1 MSSSFLQPT
10 PMPAPPSQ
18 IPPPPDVPT
27 ARDMDGYQPYTWN
40 PTAQKWICG
49 ICPKGRQLDT
59 DHLVSPMHL
68 ERLAAYGYFTTA
80 ERVYE
85 EREEQLDQW
94 RQGPLQLM
102 LDSPGPQPEAPLDNG
117 PPPPPPPRPPA
128 ALRHAPPVASPKPAP
143 PPPPPATIQALQ
155 DEVHELHRTVDLL
168 RQQVAQA
175 VEAAQA
181 AVAASA
187 AHSAQTVQAAQAVE
201 AAKAAQAAQ
210 AVEVANAAQAA
221 KAAPTVQA
229 AQAVEVAN
237 AAKAANAAPVVQ
249 AAQAAK
255 AAPAA
260 QSAAASSS
268 SSSSWTPLQHE
279 QTWGGARCC
288 CRPPRSEIAQIILM
302 SMIIIMIRGRG
313 RRSGGAG
320 YRSNREQFAGLRVV
334 DALPEPHG
342 RPLLFRLIEADGL
355 VFLVLVSQ
363 RGFRFERQ
371 VLHMLAWRWR

>member
-10 PMPAPPSQ
+10 PMPSDASQ

-27 ARDMDGYQPYTWN
+27 ARDMGGGYQPYTWD

-59 DHLVSPMHL
+59 DHIVSPMHL

-94 RQGPLQLM
+94 RQGPHQLM
-102 LDSPGPQPEAPLDNG
+102 LGFPGPQLGAPLDNG
-117 PPPPPPPRPPA
+117 PPPPPPRPPA
-128 ALRHAPPVASPKPAP
+128 AVRHAPPVASPKPAP

-201 AAKAAQAAQ
+201 AAQATQAA
-210 AVEVANAAQAA
+210 
-221 KAAPTVQA
+221 
-229 AQAVEVAN
+229 
-237 AAKAANAAPVVQ
+237 Q

-255 AAPAA
+255 AAQAVQAVP
-260 QSAAASSS
+260 AASSS
-268 SSSSWTPLQHE
+268 SSRTPLQHGHE
-279 QTWGGARCC
+279 QTWAR
-288 CRPPRSEIAQIILM
+288 AQMPLQTATQPDT
-302 SMIIIMIRGRG
+302 
-313 RRSGGAG
+313 SGSD
-320 YRSNREQFAGLRVV
+320 YSDEYDNYY
-334 DALPEPHG
+334 
-342 RPLLFRLIEADGL
+342 DGWSWSKEWGCW
-355 VFLVLVSQ
+355 VSKQ
-363 RGFRFERQ
+363 P
-371 VLHMLAWRWR
+371 

>member
-10 PMPAPPSQ
+10 PMPADASQ

-27 ARDMDGYQPYTWN
+27 ALDTHPYQPYTWN
-40 PTAQKWICG
+40 PSTQVYICS

-59 DHLVSPMHL
+59 DHMVSSMHL
-68 ERLAAYGYFTTA
+68 DRLAQYGYVMTA
-80 ERVYE
+80 EQVQDR
-85 EREEQLDQW
+85 RLEQLRQW
-94 RQGPLQLM
+94 RQGRRGLAQHVDPLQLM

-221 KAAPTVQA
+221 KAAPAVQA

-237 AAKAANAAPVVQ
+237 AAQAAKAAPVVQ

-268 SSSSWTPLQHE
+268 SWTPLQHA
-279 QTWGGARCC
+279 QTWTKMQLQTATQPDSSASSDEYDYYDYYNGWSW
-288 CRPPRSEIAQIILM
+288 SEEWGCWVPKQ
-302 SMIIIMIRGRG
+302 
-313 RRSGGAG
+313 
-320 YRSNREQFAGLRVV
+320 
-334 DALPEPHG
+334 P
-342 RPLLFRLIEADGL
+342 
-355 VFLVLVSQ
+355 
-363 RGFRFERQ
+363 
-371 VLHMLAWRWR
+371 

>member
-10 PMPAPPSQ
+10 PMPADASQ

-27 ARDMDGYQPYTWN
+27 ALDTHPYQPYTWN
-40 PTAQKWICG
+40 PSTQVYICS

-59 DHLVSPMHL
+59 DHMVSSMHL
-68 ERLAAYGYFTTA
+68 DRLAQYGYVMTA
-80 ERVYE
+80 EQVQDR
-85 EREEQLDQW
+85 RLEQLRQW
-94 RQGPLQLM
+94 RQGRRGLAQHVDPLQLM

-128 ALRHAPPVASPKPAP
+128 AVRHAPPVASPKPAP

-201 AAKAAQAAQ
+201 AAQATQAA
-210 AVEVANAAQAA
+210 
-221 KAAPTVQA
+221 
-229 AQAVEVAN
+229 
-237 AAKAANAAPVVQ
+237 Q

-255 AAPAA
+255 AAQAVQAVP
-260 QSAAASSS
+260 AASSS
-268 SSSSWTPLQHE
+268 SSSSRTPLQHGHE
-279 QTWGGARCC
+279 QTWAR
-288 CRPPRSEIAQIILM
+288 AQMPLQTATQPDT
-302 SMIIIMIRGRG
+302 
-313 RRSGGAG
+313 SGSD
-320 YRSNREQFAGLRVV
+320 YSDEHDNYY
-334 DALPEPHG
+334 
-342 RPLLFRLIEADGL
+342 DGWSWSKEWGCW
-355 VFLVLVSQ
+355 VSKQ
-363 RGFRFERQ
+363 P
-371 VLHMLAWRWR
+371 